1 MELSRWARKTL
12 PNKLRTAPL
21 WGVRTKARFMHD
33 LGSLSFESAIG
44 RHEGEAR
51 QTARRFKELSRED
64 REALITFL
72 KTL

>member
-1 MELSRWARKTL
+1 
-12 PNKLRTAPL
+12 
-21 WGVRTKARFMHD
+21 MHD
-33 LGSLSFESAIG
+33 LGSLYLEGAIA

-51 QTARRFKELSRED
+51 EPARRFKELSHED